1 MMKKRYTTA
10 TFAMVQMNF
19 EDVLT
24 SSPTVSDYDLSL
36 EDKGSFDDLF
46 NIK

>member
-10 TFAMVQMNF
+10 EFALVPMSF

-24 SSPTVSDYDLSL
+24 SSPTKSDYDLAN
-36 EDKGSFDDLF
+36 EDKAAFDDLF
-46 NIK
+46 IK

>member
-10 TFAMVQMNF
+10 EFALVPMSF

-24 SSPTVSDYDLSL
+24 SSPAVSDYDLSL
-36 EDKGSFDDLF
+36 EDKASFDDLF
-46 NIK
+46 NIN